1 MKPITQFI
9 TEQWTKCKVYLL
21 VGLPG
26 SGKSTWCKEN
36 YPDLPVVS
44 RDIIRAE
51 LGYTESVDQKA
62 KLSFEEE
69 NNVTRE
75 EHKQIKMHCEQ
86 TEDFIIDDTNIT
98 LKFRREMIK
107 MLRDNGAFV
116 VGVQFNT
123 PLDVCIKRREGQIDA
138 ETMKKINQRMTKLS
152 EDEVDELIFVE

>member
-1 MKPITQFI
+1 MKPITKFI
-9 TEQWTKCKVYLL
+9 IEQWTKCKVYLL

-62 KLSFEEE
+62 KLSFAEE

-86 TEDFIIDDTNIT
+86 AEDFIIDDTNIT

-123 PLDVCIKRREGQIDA
+123 PIDVCIKRREGQIDSDV
-138 ETMKKINQRMTKLS
+138 MQKINQRMTKLS
-152 EDEVDELIFVE
+152 EDEVDELIVVE

>member
-1 MKPITQFI
+1 M
-9 TEQWTKCKVYLL
+9 YLL

-75 EHKQIKMHCEQ
+75 EHKQIKKHCELG
-86 TEDFIIDDTNIT
+86 EDFIIDDTNIT

-107 MLRDNGAFV
+107 MLRDNDAFV

-123 PLDVCIKRREGQIDA
+123 PIDVCIKRREGQIDA
-138 ETMKKINQRMTKLS
+138 EIMKKINQRMTKLS
-152 EDEVDELIFVE
+152 EDEVDELIVVE